1 MAVKFSKKQISV
13 YIISILFIT
22 LLFLLLYFTLLK
34 PVQIETARLEN
45 DLATQRQLLEVVQ
58 SKVKQTQDQ
67 TVENTVELQKKVPVK
82 PVVEQFLLDL
92 EKAEV
97 VSNSF
102 ITNMGFKDAEVTDQS
117 TLEEYVESTQD
128 DNEDETNG
136 ENQPNEAI
144 QLPQGI
150 KKLTVNLSVQSPDY
164 YAMEQFINT
173 LETQT
178 RITQIEN
185 LAFSGQEEIT
195 SVEQEIG
202 PIAFTLSV
210 STFYLPKLT
219 DLVDQ
224 LPVFEILLPSNKQN
238 PFPSGI
244 KDNE

>member
-1 MAVKFSKKQISV
+1 MALQFSKKQLTS
-13 YIISILFIT
+13 YIISTLFIT
-22 LLFLLLYFTLLK
+22 LLFLLLYFSLLK
-34 PVQIETARLEN
+34 PIQIETARLEN
-45 DLATQRQLLEVVQ
+45 DLATERQLLEVVQ
-58 SKVKQTQDQ
+58 SKVRQTQDQ
-67 TVENTVELQKKVPVK
+67 TVESTVELQKKVPVK
-82 PVVEQFLLDL
+82 PIVEQFLLDL

-102 ITNMGFKDAEVTDQS
+102 ITNMGFGAVEVTDQS
-117 TLEEYVESTQD
+117 TSEEYVESTQD
-128 DNEDETNG
+128 DNEDETKG
-136 ENQPNEAI
+136 ENQPSAAI

-210 STFYLPKLT
+210 STFYLPGLT

-238 PFPSGI
+238 PFPLGI
-244 KDNE
+244 EDSE